1 MRTAR
6 VAVAVLIVAL
16 LVAACGGSG
25 DRPTLSAEG
34 TVGPTATESATP
46 TPTPSPSPTAAPSA
60 TVTAAATASPTPTG
74 TPSPTPT
81 VETTT
86 PAPTPSPTA
95 QPTATAEPT
104 PAPTPPPAPVA
115 TPAPTV
121 APTPSVT
128 PVPLS
133 GDDNRVYVM
142 GDSTLLGAS
151 QTVPAA
157 LDGWNVTFDAAG
169 SRRLPQAIEI
179 LAARRGEIGRVVVIQ
194 MGNNYIDGEGGT
206 YASQIDRAMEVLA
219 GVERVVWLTVPEKWP
234 SRVTINDAIRAAPAR
249 WPQIVVADWAP
260 LIAAHP
266 EYSGD
271 MLHLSD
277 PGKVAIADLIDAYVG
292 PA

>member
-1 MRTAR
+1 
-6 VAVAVLIVAL
+6 
-16 LVAACGGSG
+16 
-25 DRPTLSAEG
+25 
-34 TVGPTATESATP
+34 
-46 TPTPSPSPTAAPSA
+46 
-60 TVTAAATASPTPTG
+60 
-74 TPSPTPT
+74 
-81 VETTT
+81 
-86 PAPTPSPTA
+86 
-95 QPTATAEPT
+95 
-104 PAPTPPPAPVA
+104 
-115 TPAPTV
+115 
-121 APTPSVT
+121 
-128 PVPLS
+128 
-133 GDDNRVYVM
+133 M

-151 QTVPAA
+151 QTVPAV
-157 LDGWNVTFDAAG
+157 LDGWNVTFDAEG

-179 LAARRGEIGRVVVIQ
+179 LAARRAEIGRVVVIQ

-234 SRVTINDAIRAAPAR
+234 SRVMINDAIRAAPAR

-266 EYSGD
+266 EYAGD